1 LEKRSSARE
10 EGVVAATTLMAEAED
25 KSDRIKCC
33 REAAA
38 AASRVQ

>member
-1 LEKRSSARE
+1 LKKRSSARE
-10 EGVVAATTLMAEAED
+10 EGVAAATLMAEAED